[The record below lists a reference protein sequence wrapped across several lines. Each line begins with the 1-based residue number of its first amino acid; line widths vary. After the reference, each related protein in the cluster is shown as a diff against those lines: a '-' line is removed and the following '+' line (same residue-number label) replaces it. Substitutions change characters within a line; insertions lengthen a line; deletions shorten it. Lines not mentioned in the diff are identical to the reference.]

1 MNHWDK
7 IWNKRENYIECS
19 EDVFEMYCKLKSAN
33 GFDTQDIEGYYES
46 FYEQWQKMKDKI
58 LAGCGGTIESVYEVG
73 CGSGVN
79 LYLLQKLFPQLKAGG
94 IDYSEPL
101 IQIAGSVV
109 ESKDL
114 SFGEAVKIDTKNK
127 YDVLLSDSVFQYFQ
141 TKEYG
146 YEVLEKM
153 YDKANKMV
161 VITEIHDIELYEEH
175 MQYRKSCVE
184 NYEERYKG
192 LEKTFYDKQSFI
204 DFAEKKQCRYEIVK
218 PENEIYWNNE
228 YVFDFYLY
236 KE

>member
-1 MNHWDK
+1 
-7 IWNKRENYIECS
+7 
-19 EDVFEMYCKLKSAN
+19 
-33 GFDTQDIEGYYES
+33 
-46 FYEQWQKMKDKI
+46 
-58 LAGCGGTIESVYEVG
+58 
-73 CGSGVN
+73 
-79 LYLLQKLFPQLKAGG
+79 
-94 IDYSEPL
+94 
-101 IQIAGSVV
+101 
-109 ESKDL
+109 
-114 SFGEAVKIDTKNK
+114 
-127 YDVLLSDSVFQYFQ
+127 
-141 TKEYG
+141 
-146 YEVLEKM
+146 
-153 YDKANKMV
+153 MV